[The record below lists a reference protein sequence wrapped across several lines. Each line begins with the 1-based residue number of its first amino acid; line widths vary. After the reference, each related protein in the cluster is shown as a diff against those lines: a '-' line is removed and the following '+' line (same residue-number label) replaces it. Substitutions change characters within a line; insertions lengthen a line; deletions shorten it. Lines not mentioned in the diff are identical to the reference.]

1 MFNWFKKFFTKQ
13 QRVTLQSEVE
23 VYRTP
28 ITVNGKQKE
37 IVIKQEHAMRIAIR
51 MIRPQPLVCMI
62 GPTAPFWGWRFNFVD
77 KFTKP
82 K

>member
-1 MFNWFKKFFTKQ
+1 MFNWFKKFFTKPH
-13 QRVTLQSEVE
+13 RVTLQSEVE
-23 VYRTP
+23 VHRTP

-37 IVIKQEHAMRIAIR
+37 IVIKQEHAMQIAIR

-62 GPTAPFWGWRFNFVD
+62 SADDPFWGWRFNFVD